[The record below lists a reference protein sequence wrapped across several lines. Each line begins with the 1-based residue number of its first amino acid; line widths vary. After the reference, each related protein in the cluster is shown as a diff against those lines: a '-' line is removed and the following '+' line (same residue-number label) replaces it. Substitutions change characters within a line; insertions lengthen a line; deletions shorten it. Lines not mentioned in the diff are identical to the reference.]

1 MTPKEKAIDLI
12 KLFENDNLNFEY
24 DILYWSKI
32 MAIRC
37 VQEIIN
43 SCKDTLSGKELYKQ
57 LDYYN
62 DVKGEISR
70 YNPDGYIKTTNRYP
84 LG

>member
-32 MAIRC
+32 MATRC

-43 SCKDTLSGKELYKQ
+43 SCKNTLSGKELFNQ

-62 DVKGEISR
+62 DVKVEISR
-70 YNPDGYIKTTNRYP
+70 YNPDVYIKTTNRYP